1 MTWTSRK
8 DGNVWLIEDR
18 VTNPPKVRLVAVAH
32 TFADAAAITAAPA
45 LIASLTAVHARTV
58 GDLLNPALRPYGQ
71 MSEAVADCERISA
84 TALERLLTQ
93 LNGG

>member
-32 TFADAAAITAAPA
+32 TRADAAAIAAVPN
-45 LIASLTAVHARTV
+45 LIASLTAIHARAT
-58 GDLLNPALRPYGQ
+58 GDLLNPALHPHAPMG
-71 MSEAVADCERISA
+71 EPVADCERISA